1 MSNLT
6 LNFFG
11 ESIKVDFPKSLSS
24 LRNEIS
30 QLFCLD
36 SQDAAEIIL
45 TYDKNGDKIIISND
59 EELKTFLN
67 SKITQI
73 NLDISQNSKIY
84 KENFNKIQEQNL
96 KDKKTLEELLKKQKE
111 LKNVKETKFI
121 PLKEELKEI
130 ESQIYKLFQRKNDIR
145 KKIFEGVREIEKQ
158 EKENTQKIKEI
169 QQKLGIQ
176 IEKTEKPSNC
186 EKENNLRFAPPK
198 FRIPNPCPPVHPC
211 FFERKYHIRPNKNQI
226 KLKSN
231 PHPSPHVHPC
241 FFERKYHIHPNKNQ
255 LKVNFGKTEYINIP
269 KDSKTNKTEL
279 NESNN
284 DLDLKMK
291 TIDDWGKSLL
301 LKTEEISNKLT
312 EKYKDLLTLNI
323 SSDIYN
329 TNEDK
334 KEEKEI
340 HYCIICDGCGMKP
353 LIGKRFKCKG
363 CNNFDYCEKCYE
375 KNKVSHGHEFKLIE
389 KSIHQNPDPN
399 RNLFN
404 KSLCGMRPENVPKKM
419 NHCATEGN
427 ILEKETIQKKI
438 RHFGVKCDQCG
449 KKPIFGCRYKC
460 SVCPNFDYCEECEKK
475 FAKIHNHPFYKITEP
490 SMRPLIF
497 NSKK

>member
-11 ESIKVDFPKSLSS
+11 ESIKLDFPKSLTS

-30 QLFCLD
+30 QKFGLD

-45 TYDKNGDKIIISND
+45 TYDKNGEKIIISND

-67 SKITQI
+67 YKITQI

-96 KDKKTLEELLKKQKE
+96 KDKKTLEKLLKKQKE
-111 LKNVKETKFI
+111 LKNLKETKFI
-121 PLKEELKEI
+121 PLKEEIKEI
-130 ESQIYKLFQRKNDIR
+130 ESQIDKLSQRKNDIR
-145 KKIFEGVREIEKQ
+145 KKIIEGVREIEKE

-176 IEKTEKPSNC
+176 IEKTENNC
-186 EKENNLRFAPPK
+186 EKEKNLRFAPPK

-226 KLKSN
+226 KLKCN
-231 PHPSPHVHPC
+231 PHPSPQVNPY
-241 FFERKYHIHPNKNQ
+241 FFERKNHIHPNKDQ
-255 LKVNFGKTEYINIP
+255 LKVNYGNTEYINIP
-269 KDSKTNKTEL
+269 KDSKTNKTEP

-284 DLDLKMK
+284 ELDLKIE

-312 EKYKDLLTLNI
+312 EKFKDLQTLNI

-340 HYCIICDGCGMKP
+340 HYCITCDGCGMKP
-353 LIGKRFKCKG
+353 LM
-363 CNNFDYCEKCYE
+363 EKDLNAKDVLILIIV
-375 KNKVSHGHEFKLIE
+375 KNV
-389 KSIHQNPDPN
+389 
-399 RNLFN
+399 
-404 KSLCGMRPENVPKKM
+404 M
-419 NHCATEGN
+419 
-427 ILEKETIQKKI
+427 KKI
-438 RHFGVKCDQCG
+438 K
-449 KKPIFGCRYKC
+449 
-460 SVCPNFDYCEECEKK
+460 
-475 FAKIHNHPFYKITEP
+475 
-490 SMRPLIF
+490 
-497 NSKK
+497 